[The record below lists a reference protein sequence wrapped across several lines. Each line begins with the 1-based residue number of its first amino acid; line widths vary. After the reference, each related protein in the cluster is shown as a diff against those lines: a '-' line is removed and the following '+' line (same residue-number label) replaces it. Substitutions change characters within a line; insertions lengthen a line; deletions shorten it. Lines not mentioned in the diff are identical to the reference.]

1 MEMEAEPQ
9 AHATL
14 NIVNHD
20 APANS
25 PPVGCQIYASNH
37 ILVYELFDHLH
48 RRNCHGW
55 KYRCSPRC
63 IGSEIKGGPL
73 LQEHREL
80 STGPGDRG
88 QDSVCVGGGGRGMC
102 VFRRHHWCAS
112 ELLSAYVVQVAIGT
126 GTRT

>member
-88 QDSVCVGGGGRGMC
+88 QDSVCVGGGGGVC
-102 VFRRHHWCAS
+102 V
-112 ELLSAYVVQVAIGT
+112 
-126 GTRT
+126 